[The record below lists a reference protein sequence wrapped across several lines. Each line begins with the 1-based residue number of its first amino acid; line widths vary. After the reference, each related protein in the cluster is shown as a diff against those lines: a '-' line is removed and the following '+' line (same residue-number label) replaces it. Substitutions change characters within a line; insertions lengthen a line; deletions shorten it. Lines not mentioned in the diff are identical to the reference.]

1 MSSAKTYDVVVVGA
15 GVFGAWTALALAPED
30 PVVLVTVG
38 GAHEAL
44 GDRSEAIQFV
54 QKGIQNGSTL
64 DDLQRDPDMQA
75 LLNDPSF
82 KVRAKK

>member
-1 MSSAKTYDVVVVGA
+1 M
-15 GVFGAWTALALAPED
+15 
-30 PVVLVTVG
+30 VLVTVG

-54 QKGIQNGSTL
+54 QKGIQNGYTL